1 MIKPSKDIESF
12 LKFVEQCKKLYSF
25 EYENVG
31 AEDKKTQTFLH
42 DIEKT
47 STAKERSK
55 IATQLHKSR
64 IARRESK
71 DMVLLT
77 EKINEFFSDKQHQF
91 TLNKLSQLLGEQRKV
106 ENYVYG
112 NREFKNRVD
121 Y

>member
-1 MIKPSKDIESF
+1 MIKPSKEIENF
-12 LKFVEQCKKLYSF
+12 IKFVEQYKKLYNF

-55 IATQLHKSR
+55 IATQIHKSR
-64 IARRESK
+64 NARRESK

-77 EKINEFFSDKQHQF
+77 EKINEFFNDKQHQYN
-91 TLNKLSQLLGEQRKV
+91 LNKLSQLLGEQRKV
-106 ENYVYG
+106 ENYVYSE
-112 NREFKNRVD
+112 REYKKRVE

>member
-1 MIKPSKDIESF
+1 MIKPSKEIENF
-12 LKFVEQCKKLYSF
+12 IKFVEHCRKIYNF

-55 IATQLHKSR
+55 IATQIHISR
-64 IARRESK
+64 KARRESK

-77 EKINEFFSDKQHQF
+77 EKINEFFNDKQNQA
-91 TLNKLSQLLGEQRKV
+91 TLKKLSQLLGEQRKV
-106 ENYVYG
+106 ENYVYSE
-112 NREFKNRVD
+112 REYKKRVD